1 MVEFIYW
8 AKDHNI
14 AYIVALIMIE
24 KIDILHH
31 QHEGY
36 DVHVQRLPNA
46 EIWRIIKMKNDIVL
60 RFESTDSYS
69 RRITLFSKALDE
81 INSRKERRTDL
92 IQKDLFTC
100 FMQEA
105 ISYRQPIR
113 LRWTDFTATVKPS
126 GDDLTWFIR
135 FKNDVVRYVSQPGDD
150 EADRVYLAFSQLF
163 WSKND

>member
-1 MVEFIYW
+1 MIEFICW

-14 AYIVALIMIE
+14 AYIVGLIMIE

-31 QHEGY
+31 QYEGY
-36 DVHVQRLPNA
+36 DVHIQRLPNV
-46 EIWRIIKMKNDIVL
+46 EIWHTIKTKDDIVL
-60 RFESTDSYS
+60 RFESADTYS
-69 RRITLFSKALDE
+69 RRIILFSKALDE

-100 FMQEA
+100 LMQEA

-113 LRWTDFTATVKPS
+113 LRWTDFTVTVKPS
-126 GDDLTWFIR
+126 GDNLTWFIR
-135 FKNDVVRYVSQPGDD
+135 FKDDVVRYVSQPGDD
-150 EADRVYLAFSQLF
+150 EADMVYSAFSQLF

>member
-1 MVEFIYW
+1 MVEFICW
-8 AKDHNI
+8 AKDHNM
-14 AYIVALIMIE
+14 AYIVGLIMIE

-36 DVHVQRLPNA
+36 DVHIQRLANA
-46 EIWRIIKMKNDIVL
+46 EIWHIIKMKDDITL

-81 INSRKERRTDL
+81 INSHKERRTDL

-100 FMQEA
+100 FMREA
-105 ISYRQPIR
+105 IIYRQPIR

-135 FKNDVVRYVSQPGDD
+135 FKDDVVRYVSHPGDD
-150 EADRVYLAFSQLF
+150 EVDSVYSAFSQLF